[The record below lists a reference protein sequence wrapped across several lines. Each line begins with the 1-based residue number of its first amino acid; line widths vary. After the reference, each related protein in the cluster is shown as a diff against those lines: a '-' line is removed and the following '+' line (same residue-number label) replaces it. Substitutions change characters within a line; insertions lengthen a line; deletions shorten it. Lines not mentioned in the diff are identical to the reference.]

1 MRLLLALLAA
11 CSDRP
16 LPIPD
21 RFRTLDMGSAR
32 ALSFDEA
39 IASPE
44 LGDLYHC
51 ATGDFDEDG
60 KVDVACV
67 VQGATSVSIGFFRG
81 SGDGHFAAA
90 GLSPVDGQPGYELL
104 SADADG
110 DGRADLFFSDQAA
123 RGVAF
128 LHGHGDGSF
137 SAVRY
142 TAAEVGALAIADFDG
157 DGRLDVVVGGG
168 SGYVSYLAGNG
179 DGSFLSGA
187 GTSVPLGAPVWRV
200 AAADFNGDGQLDL
213 AALTSMELSLL
224 TGDARGQFTR
234 VQRLLVPQSTL
245 MALADVDGDGQS
257 DVVVLSDTSA
267 IVFANQRG
275 KLSQVSE
282 TMVGSFPSGVAA
294 GDLDGDG
301 RVDLALAIWNQD
313 ALGLLLSSGGGAFA
327 PIVDYGGGNP
337 TEQVMIADTNGDGT
351 KDIITAD
358 AGRLLTLL
366 GAGQGRLHAARSY
379 PGGSASGDWRHIVAA
394 DLDGDGRLDLTVGS
408 VYSLDL
414 LVGRGDGS
422 FDPRSLPDPGATLD
436 LLLADLDGDGHLDA
450 ISEGGVRWG
459 DGMAGFAPAIQE
471 PVNGTLLAAGRFGA
485 RSQVVLCTFDG
496 ALALVGADATRVL
509 TVENTVSFASCPRT
523 AAAGDLDGDGVD
535 ELVVLDD
542 SGLGVLR
549 LGAGA
554 PARYPL
560 TGGQA
565 VTLADLDA
573 DGRLDAVVAG
583 SDGLTVWRGQGDGS
597 FAAPLHVPQSGT
609 WYALANADFDGDGY
623 VDLLGLA
630 DLQAGIALGDGRG
643 GFAAL
648 QPLVGGEGP
657 VEGVIAADF
666 NGDGRPDVALATD
679 SGRVHVLFNTSR

>member
-1 MRLLLALLAA
+1 VRWLLLLLA

-21 RFRTLDMGSAR
+21 RFRTLDMGRAR
-32 ALSFDEA
+32 EVSFDEA
-39 IASPE
+39 IPSAE

-67 VQGATSVSIGFFRG
+67 VYGATNINIGFFRG
-81 SGDGHFAAA
+81 SGDGHFVAA
-90 GLSPVDGQPGYELL
+90 GTSPVDGQPGYELL
-104 SADADG
+104 SADADA
-110 DGRADLFFSDQAA
+110 DGHADLFFSDQAG

-142 TAAEVGALAIADFDG
+142 TVAEAGALALADFDG
-157 DGRLDVVVGGG
+157 DGRLDVVVGSG
-168 SGYVSYLAGNG
+168 SGNVLYLGGNG
-179 DGSFLSGA
+179 DGSFLA
-187 GTSVPLGAPVWRV
+187 GSSLSLGGDPVWRV

-224 TGDARGQFTR
+224 TGDGRGVFTQ
-234 VQRLLVPQSTL
+234 VQRLPVPQSTL
-245 MALADVDGDGQS
+245 MVLADVDGDGQS
-257 DVVVLSDTSA
+257 DVVVLGDTSA
-267 IVFANQRG
+267 IVIANQRG
-275 KLSQVSE
+275 KLSQVSDE
-282 TMVGSFPSGVAA
+282 DVGSFPSGVAA

-313 ALGLLLSSGGGAFA
+313 ALGLLFNAGGGTFA

-358 AGRLLTLL
+358 GGRLLTLL
-366 GAGQGRLHAARSY
+366 GAGHGRLHAARSY
-379 PGGSASGDWRHIVAA
+379 PGGSASGDWRHIVAT

-414 LVGRGDGS
+414 LMGSGDGS

-459 DGMAGFAPAIQE
+459 DGMAGFASAIPE
-471 PVNGTLLAAGRFGA
+471 PVNGTLLAAGRFAA

-496 ALALVGADATRVL
+496 ALALVGADSTRVL
-509 TVENTVSFASCPRT
+509 TVENRVSFAACPRT

-554 PARYPL
+554 PAHYPL
-560 TGGQA
+560 TGGFA
-565 VTLADLDA
+565 VTLADVDG

-583 SDGLTVWRGQGDGS
+583 NAGLTTWRGQGDGS
-597 FAAPLHVPQSGT
+597 FAAPIHVPQSGN
-609 WYALANADFDGDGY
+609 WYALASADFDRDGH
-623 VDLLGLA
+623 VDILGLA
-630 DLQAGIALGDGRG
+630 DLHAGIALGDGKG

-648 QPLVGGEGP
+648 QPLTGGEGP
-657 VEGVIAADF
+657 VEGVVAADLD
-666 NGDGRPDVALATD
+666 NDGLPDVALATD
-679 SGRVHVLFNTSR
+679 SGRVHVLFNTSH